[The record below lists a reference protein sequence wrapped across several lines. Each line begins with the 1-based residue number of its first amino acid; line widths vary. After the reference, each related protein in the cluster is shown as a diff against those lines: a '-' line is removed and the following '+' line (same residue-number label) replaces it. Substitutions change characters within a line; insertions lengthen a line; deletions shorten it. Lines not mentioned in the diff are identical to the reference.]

1 MSFVLVF
8 KGIDTKNGKIKD
20 GVSYRC
26 EIFHNYGSVGNS

>member
-8 KGIDTKNGKIKD
+8 KGIDMKSGKSKD

-26 EIFHNYGSVGNS
+26 EIFHNYRSVGNS